1 VPCGAWDVEYALS
14 ATLRLSDTP
23 MGQGD
28 GEHPIGPGTLVL
40 RYEDVGGKPG
50 GRVKLVSYQIR
61 QAFSVASKNLFW
73 TTQVATDATTR
84 KTPDACGAAA
94 EGQLTGTSIGWT
106 SPVAGFVTDG
116 MVRDIIGIQGVG
128 LPVYCAGVTPNSPV
142 RNGPGTV
149 GEPVDLGGL
158 RIESGDILIGD
169 RDGVVVVPRE
179 RAEAV
184 LAALKDV
191 RAAEAALEAK
201 VKAADALK
209 ATGIPLGAPAM
220 VSALRDLDDA
230 AAKDKA
236 LAAKAVSFD
245 QDLQDKAAAA
255 ASDQLK
261 LTGEISIAGAIV
273 ALLVGTTVALI
284 IGRGIVTPI
293 RAMTEAMV
301 ALADN
306 NLQTSIPGTE
316 RTDEIGDMAKAVLV
330 FKDNAVRA
338 AGIAA
343 EEKAGNAEISAAIA
357 RAAENDLTVRVELGS
372 KTGFVR
378 NTGVAIN
385 KLLDISSETLAGI
398 DLKTRQVATAVT
410 DASAAIGQVSGGVRD
425 QTGAVNEVARAL
437 TESVEAIRLVSESA
451 KVADEKGLAA
461 TKLVERSQVL
471 VEQLAQTV
479 ETIAQ
484 NSRKISQIT
493 EVIAGIANRT
503 HILSLN
509 AAIEAARAGEHG
521 KGFVVVAQEVGKLAE
536 SAAQNTRQITDIVE
550 QATADVA
557 EGRLASA
564 AVSETMN
571 AIAGEVSQTS
581 QMIRSIAVAMEQQR
595 ATVTHIEG
603 NLTDLRGIASG
614 NAAAAEEITTTMIQL
629 SKLADEQRLQLA
641 KFRTA

>member
-1 VPCGAWDVEYALS
+1 MVLQGAKHMFD
-14 ATLRLSDTP
+14 RLKIRDR
-23 MGQGD
+23 
-28 GEHPIGPGTLVL
+28 VL
-40 RYEDVGGKPG
+40 LGFGLLLLLIAGLASTSVFLGGKTQYA
-50 GRVKLVSYQIR
+50 VSEMQR
-61 QAFSVASKNLFW
+61 
-73 TTQVATDATTR
+73 
-84 KTPDACGAAA
+84 
-94 EGQLTGTSIGWT
+94 TS
-106 SPVAGFVTDG
+106 
-116 MVRDIIGIQGVG
+116 
-128 LPVYCAGVTPNSPV
+128 
-142 RNGPGTV
+142 TV
-149 GEPVDLGGL
+149 VM
-158 RIESGDILIGD
+158 S
-169 RDGVVVVPRE
+169 
-179 RAEAV
+179 
-184 LAALKDV
+184 LKDV
-191 RAAEAALEAK
+191 LLDVRSARVATWSYLAVGDAKYLEDQADAFEQFSQDYQALETHIVTPQGRRLITAFRDSIIALEAK

-209 ATGIPLGAPAM
+209 ATGMTLGAPAM

-261 LTGEISIAGAIV
+261 LTEEMSIAGAFV

-306 NLQTSIPGTE
+306 NLQTSIPGTT

-385 KLLDISSETLAGI
+385 KLLDISRETLADI

-410 DASAAIGQVSGGVRD
+410 DASAAIGQVSEGVRD
-425 QTGAVNEVARAL
+425 QTGAVNAVARAL
-437 TESVEAIRLVSESA
+437 TDSVEAIRQVSESA

-471 VEQLAQTV
+471 VEQLTQTV

-614 NAAAAEEITTTMIQL
+614 NAVAAEEITTTMIQL

>member
-1 VPCGAWDVEYALS
+1 MFDRLKIRDRVLLGFGLLLLLIAGLASTSVFLSGKTQYA
-14 ATLRLSDTP
+14 
-23 MGQGD
+23 
-28 GEHPIGPGTLVL
+28 
-40 RYEDVGGKPG
+40 
-50 GRVKLVSYQIR
+50 VSEMQR
-61 QAFSVASKNLFW
+61 
-73 TTQVATDATTR
+73 
-84 KTPDACGAAA
+84 
-94 EGQLTGTSIGWT
+94 TS
-106 SPVAGFVTDG
+106 
-116 MVRDIIGIQGVG
+116 
-128 LPVYCAGVTPNSPV
+128 
-142 RNGPGTV
+142 TV
-149 GEPVDLGGL
+149 VM
-158 RIESGDILIGD
+158 S
-169 RDGVVVVPRE
+169 
-179 RAEAV
+179 
-184 LAALKDV
+184 LKDV
-191 RAAEAALEAK
+191 LLDVRSARVATWSYLAVGDAKYLEDQAGAFEQFSQDYQALETHIVTPQGRRLIAAFRDSIIELEAK
-201 VKAADALK
+201 VKATDALK

-236 LAAKAVSFD
+236 LAARAVSFD
-245 QDLQDKAAAA
+245 EDLQDKAAAA

-330 FKDNAVRA
+330 FKDNAIRA

-378 NTGVAIN
+378 NIGVAIN

-437 TESVEAIRLVSESA
+437 TESVEAIRLVSEST

-550 QATADVA
+550 QATADAA

-614 NAAAAEEITTTMIQL
+614 NAVAAEEITTTMIQL

>member
-1 VPCGAWDVEYALS
+1 MFDRLKIRDRVLLGFGLLLLLIAGLASTSVFLGSKTQYA
-14 ATLRLSDTP
+14 
-23 MGQGD
+23 
-28 GEHPIGPGTLVL
+28 
-40 RYEDVGGKPG
+40 
-50 GRVKLVSYQIR
+50 VSEMQR
-61 QAFSVASKNLFW
+61 
-73 TTQVATDATTR
+73 
-84 KTPDACGAAA
+84 
-94 EGQLTGTSIGWT
+94 TS
-106 SPVAGFVTDG
+106 
-116 MVRDIIGIQGVG
+116 
-128 LPVYCAGVTPNSPV
+128 
-142 RNGPGTV
+142 TV
-149 GEPVDLGGL
+149 VM
-158 RIESGDILIGD
+158 S
-169 RDGVVVVPRE
+169 
-179 RAEAV
+179 
-184 LAALKDV
+184 LKDV
-191 RAAEAALEAK
+191 LLDIRSARVATWSYLAVGDAKYLEDQANAFEQFSQDYQALETHIVTPQGRRLITAFRDSIIELEAK
-201 VKAADALK
+201 VKATDALK

-343 EEKAGNAEISAAIA
+343 EEKAGNAEISAAIG

-378 NTGVAIN
+378 NIGVAIN

>member
-1 VPCGAWDVEYALS
+1 MFD
-14 ATLRLSDTP
+14 RLKIRDR
-23 MGQGD
+23 
-28 GEHPIGPGTLVL
+28 VL
-40 RYEDVGGKPG
+40 LGFGLLLLLIAGLASTSVFLGGKTQYA
-50 GRVKLVSYQIR
+50 VSEMQR
-61 QAFSVASKNLFW
+61 
-73 TTQVATDATTR
+73 
-84 KTPDACGAAA
+84 
-94 EGQLTGTSIGWT
+94 TS
-106 SPVAGFVTDG
+106 
-116 MVRDIIGIQGVG
+116 
-128 LPVYCAGVTPNSPV
+128 
-142 RNGPGTV
+142 TV
-149 GEPVDLGGL
+149 VM
-158 RIESGDILIGD
+158 S
-169 RDGVVVVPRE
+169 
-179 RAEAV
+179 
-184 LAALKDV
+184 LKDV
-191 RAAEAALEAK
+191 LLDVRSARVATWSYLAVGDAKYLEDQADAFEQFSQDYQALETHIVTPQGRRLITAFRDSIIALEAK

-209 ATGIPLGAPAM
+209 ATGMTLGAPAM

-261 LTGEISIAGAIV
+261 LTEEMSIAGAFV

-306 NLQTSIPGTE
+306 NLQTSIPGTT

-385 KLLDISSETLAGI
+385 KLLDISRETLADI
-398 DLKTRQVATAVT
+398 DLKTRQVAAAVT
-410 DASAAIGQVSGGVRD
+410 DASAAIGQVSEGVRD

-437 TESVEAIRLVSESA
+437 TDSVEAIRQVSESA

-471 VEQLAQTV
+471 VEQLTQTV

-521 KGFVVVAQEVGKLAE
+521 RGFVIVAQEVGKLAE

-614 NAAAAEEITTTMIQL
+614 NAVAAEEITTTMIQL

>member
-1 VPCGAWDVEYALS
+1 MFD
-14 ATLRLSDTP
+14 RLKIRDR
-23 MGQGD
+23 
-28 GEHPIGPGTLVL
+28 VL
-40 RYEDVGGKPG
+40 LGFGLLLLLIAGLASTSVFLGGKTQYA
-50 GRVKLVSYQIR
+50 VSEMQR
-61 QAFSVASKNLFW
+61 
-73 TTQVATDATTR
+73 
-84 KTPDACGAAA
+84 
-94 EGQLTGTSIGWT
+94 TS
-106 SPVAGFVTDG
+106 
-116 MVRDIIGIQGVG
+116 
-128 LPVYCAGVTPNSPV
+128 
-142 RNGPGTV
+142 TV
-149 GEPVDLGGL
+149 VM
-158 RIESGDILIGD
+158 S
-169 RDGVVVVPRE
+169 
-179 RAEAV
+179 
-184 LAALKDV
+184 LKDV
-191 RAAEAALEAK
+191 LLDVRSARVATWSYLAVGDAKYLEDQADAFEQFSQDYQALETHIVTPQGRRLITAFRDSIIALEAK

-209 ATGIPLGAPAM
+209 ATGMTLGAPAM

-261 LTGEISIAGAIV
+261 LTEEMSIAGAFV

-306 NLQTSIPGTE
+306 NLQTSIPGTT

-343 EEKAGNAEISAAIA
+343 EEKAGNDEISAAIA

-385 KLLDISSETLAGI
+385 KLLDISRETLADI

-410 DASAAIGQVSGGVRD
+410 DASAAIGQVSEGVRD
-425 QTGAVNEVARAL
+425 QTGAVNAVARAL
-437 TESVEAIRLVSESA
+437 TDSVEAIRQVSESA

-521 KGFVVVAQEVGKLAE
+521 RGFVIVAQEVGKLAE

-614 NAAAAEEITTTMIQL
+614 NAVAAEEITTTMIQL

>member
-1 VPCGAWDVEYALS
+1 MVLQGAKHMFD
-14 ATLRLSDTP
+14 RLKIRDR
-23 MGQGD
+23 
-28 GEHPIGPGTLVL
+28 VL
-40 RYEDVGGKPG
+40 LGFGLLLLLIAGLASTSVFLGGKTQYA
-50 GRVKLVSYQIR
+50 VSEMQR
-61 QAFSVASKNLFW
+61 
-73 TTQVATDATTR
+73 
-84 KTPDACGAAA
+84 
-94 EGQLTGTSIGWT
+94 TS
-106 SPVAGFVTDG
+106 
-116 MVRDIIGIQGVG
+116 
-128 LPVYCAGVTPNSPV
+128 
-142 RNGPGTV
+142 TV
-149 GEPVDLGGL
+149 VM
-158 RIESGDILIGD
+158 S
-169 RDGVVVVPRE
+169 
-179 RAEAV
+179 
-184 LAALKDV
+184 LKDV
-191 RAAEAALEAK
+191 LLDVRSARVATWSYLAVGDAKYLEDQADAFEQFSQDYQALETHIVTPQGRRLITAFRDSIIALEAK

-209 ATGIPLGAPAM
+209 ATGMTLGAPAM

-261 LTGEISIAGAIV
+261 LTEEMSIAGAFV

-306 NLQTSIPGTE
+306 NLQTSIPGTT

-385 KLLDISSETLAGI
+385 KLLDISRETLADI

-410 DASAAIGQVSGGVRD
+410 DASAAIGQVSEGVRD
-425 QTGAVNEVARAL
+425 QTGAVNAVARAL
-437 TESVEAIRLVSESA
+437 TDSVEAIRQVSESA

-471 VEQLAQTV
+471 VEQLTQTV

-521 KGFVVVAQEVGKLAE
+521 RGFVIVAQEVGKLAE

-614 NAAAAEEITTTMIQL
+614 NAVAAEEITTTMIQL

>member
-1 VPCGAWDVEYALS
+1 MFD
-14 ATLRLSDTP
+14 RLKIRDR
-23 MGQGD
+23 
-28 GEHPIGPGTLVL
+28 VL
-40 RYEDVGGKPG
+40 LGFGLLLLLIAGLASTSVFLGGKTQYA
-50 GRVKLVSYQIR
+50 VSEMQR
-61 QAFSVASKNLFW
+61 
-73 TTQVATDATTR
+73 
-84 KTPDACGAAA
+84 
-94 EGQLTGTSIGWT
+94 TS
-106 SPVAGFVTDG
+106 
-116 MVRDIIGIQGVG
+116 
-128 LPVYCAGVTPNSPV
+128 
-142 RNGPGTV
+142 TV
-149 GEPVDLGGL
+149 VM
-158 RIESGDILIGD
+158 S
-169 RDGVVVVPRE
+169 
-179 RAEAV
+179 
-184 LAALKDV
+184 LKDV
-191 RAAEAALEAK
+191 LLDIRSARVATWSYLAVGDAKYLEDQADAFEQFSQDYQALETHIVTPQGRRLITAFRDSIIELEAK

-330 FKDNAVRA
+330 FKDNAIRA

-437 TESVEAIRLVSESA
+437 SES
-451 KVADEKGLAA
+451 EETSRLAA
-461 TKLVERSQVL
+461 E
-471 VEQLAQTV
+471 
-479 ETIAQ
+479 
-484 NSRKISQIT
+484 
-493 EVIAGIANRT
+493 
-503 HILSLN
+503 
-509 AAIEAARAGEHG
+509 
-521 KGFVVVAQEVGKLAE
+521 
-536 SAAQNTRQITDIVE
+536 
-550 QATADVA
+550 
-557 EGRLASA
+557 
-564 AVSETMN
+564 
-571 AIAGEVSQTS
+571 
-581 QMIRSIAVAMEQQR
+581 
-595 ATVTHIEG
+595 
-603 NLTDLRGIASG
+603 
-614 NAAAAEEITTTMIQL
+614 
-629 SKLADEQRLQLA
+629 
-641 KFRTA
+641 

>member
-1 VPCGAWDVEYALS
+1 LSCTPLDRSNRFGRRDSEHMFDRLKIRDRVLLGFGLLLLLIAGLASTSVFLGSKTQYA
-14 ATLRLSDTP
+14 
-23 MGQGD
+23 
-28 GEHPIGPGTLVL
+28 
-40 RYEDVGGKPG
+40 
-50 GRVKLVSYQIR
+50 VSEMQR
-61 QAFSVASKNLFW
+61 
-73 TTQVATDATTR
+73 
-84 KTPDACGAAA
+84 
-94 EGQLTGTSIGWT
+94 TS
-106 SPVAGFVTDG
+106 
-116 MVRDIIGIQGVG
+116 
-128 LPVYCAGVTPNSPV
+128 
-142 RNGPGTV
+142 TV
-149 GEPVDLGGL
+149 VM
-158 RIESGDILIGD
+158 S
-169 RDGVVVVPRE
+169 
-179 RAEAV
+179 
-184 LAALKDV
+184 LKDV
-191 RAAEAALEAK
+191 LLDIRSARVATWSYLAVGDAKYLEDQADAFEQFSQDYQALETHIVTPQGRRLITAFRDSIIELEAK

-343 EEKAGNAEISAAIA
+343 EEKAGNAEISAAIG

-378 NTGVAIN
+378 NIGVAIN